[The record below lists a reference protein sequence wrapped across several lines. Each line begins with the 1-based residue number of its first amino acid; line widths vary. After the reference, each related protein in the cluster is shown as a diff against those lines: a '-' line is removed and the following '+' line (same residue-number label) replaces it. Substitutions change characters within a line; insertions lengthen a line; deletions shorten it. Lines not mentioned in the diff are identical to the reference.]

1 MKKVVVIGAGIGGI
15 STAIRLAKK
24 GYDVTVLE
32 KSNYVGGKCRTVTYD
47 GFTFDAGPSL
57 LTIPAVFRDL
67 FMKSGKRIEL
77 LLDLKPV
84 DPAFE
89 YRFADGE
96 SIKFKNLSI
105 RENANEIE
113 RVLGKKEGDAWHNLM
128 QRAERMWDISRIPFI
143 ESAFNIK
150 SFIKSL
156 SIEKILS
163 IAPFTSLDKY
173 VARFSKNPKIKNI
186 VNRYATY
193 SGSDPRKAPAALLTI
208 PFIESSFG
216 AWHISGGLGKL
227 SQALHAR
234 ALDLGIEIKLNI
246 EVEEILIWQGS
257 VTGVTTKSGETLSAD
272 IVVANADAS
281 LVYEKLIK
289 SSNRKLNS
297 ERKKIK
303 KAVQSF
309 SGFSI
314 FLALDNSK
322 VSNPPKLN
330 HHTVFFPH
338 QYEEEFVDLFDRGEP
353 VKDPAIYIC
362 APDDTEMRPSGNF
375 EAWSI
380 LVNAPIH
387 NPESG
392 IDWRRIESEYAQ
404 KIIRKL
410 DQLGL
415 QVSERLL
422 FMKFK
427 SPADLELETS
437 APGGSIYGTSSNG
450 VRAAFMRARNRSKIN
465 GLFLVGGSAHPG
477 GGLPLVGI
485 SSEIVSDLIN

>member
-1 MKKVVVIGAGIGGI
+1 MTII
-15 STAIRLAKK
+15 SNKDICWISCV
-24 GYDVTVLE
+24 YPI
-32 KSNYVGGKCRTVTYD
+32 NI
-47 GFTFDAGPSL
+47 TFFCIPS
-57 LTIPAVFRDL
+57 V
-67 FMKSGKRIEL
+67 
-77 LLDLKPV
+77 
-84 DPAFE
+84 
-89 YRFADGE
+89 
-96 SIKFKNLSI
+96 
-105 RENANEIE
+105 
-113 RVLGKKEGDAWHNLM
+113 
-128 QRAERMWDISRIPFI
+128 
-143 ESAFNIK
+143 
-150 SFIKSL
+150 
-156 SIEKILS
+156 
-163 IAPFTSLDKY
+163 
-173 VARFSKNPKIKNI
+173 NPKIKNI

-234 ALDLGIEIKLNI
+234 ALDLGIEIKLNT
-246 EVEEILIWQGS
+246 EVEEILINQS
-257 VTGVTTKSGETLSAD
+257 SITGVKTKDGEILSAD
-272 IVVANADAS
+272 IAVANADAS

-289 SSNRKLNS
+289 SKNRKLNS
-297 ERKKIK
+297 ERRKIK
-303 KAVQSF
+303 KATPSF
-309 SGFSI
+309 SGFSL

-330 HHTVFFPH
+330 HHTVFFPDR
-338 QYEEEFVDLFDRGEP
+338 YEEEFVDLFDRGEP

-362 APDDTEMRPSGNF
+362 APNDPQMRPPGNF

-380 LVNAPIH
+380 LVNAPLH
-387 NPESG
+387 NPKSG
-392 IDWRRIESEYAQ
+392 IDWRKIEKDYAK
-404 KIIRKL
+404 KIIYKL

-415 QVSERLL
+415 QVSERLT

-427 SPADLELETS
+427 SPADLEFETN

-450 VRAAFMRARNRSKIN
+450 VRSAFMRARNKSKIN